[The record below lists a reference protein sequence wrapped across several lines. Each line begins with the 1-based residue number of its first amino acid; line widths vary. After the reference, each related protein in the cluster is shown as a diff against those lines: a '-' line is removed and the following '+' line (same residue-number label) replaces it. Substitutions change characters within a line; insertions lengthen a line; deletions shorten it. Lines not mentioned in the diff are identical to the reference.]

1 MATTTVLQDELRHKH
16 DELAGR
22 LAHARSIIARPEQ
35 TRRGCAPI
43 DQFNAGTSRHLHAVD
58 EALLPAV
65 SAHCEGGAQL
75 VHDYLP
81 AAKHLEVLLFHVKA
95 HEYGSTWETSHEWP
109 TLWGEVEEALATQE
123 EKEED
128 LVEHLA
134 EEASDDVLL
143 LVAERITAAERKAP
157 SRPHPYLPH
166 TGLPGKVVRLV
177 ARPVDAVWDK
187 VEGRSVGG
195 PKPPPHKK
203 PGLLGQYLLGDPRF
217 PEEPADSADDTRH
230 NEPGDR

>member
-1 MATTTVLQDELRHKH
+1 MATTTVLQEELRHKH
-16 DELAGR
+16 EELAGR

-35 TRRGCAPI
+35 TRRGCPPI

-65 SAHCEGGAQL
+65 RSECEGGGRL

-81 AAKHLEVLLFHVKA
+81 TAKHLEVLLFHVKA
-95 HEYGSTWETSHEWP
+95 HEYGSTWETAHEWP
-109 TLWGEVEEALATQE
+109 TLWGEVEEALYAQE
-123 EKEED
+123 EKEDE
-128 LVEHLA
+128 LVAHLA
-134 EEASDDVLL
+134 EEASDDVLVL
-143 LVAERITAAERKAP
+143 VAARLTVAERRAP

-166 TGLPGKVVRLV
+166 TGLPGKVVRRV
-177 ARPVDAVWDK
+177 ARPVDAIWDK

-195 PKPPPHKK
+195 PKPLPHKA

-217 PEEPADSADDTRH
+217 PEEPADDTRH